1 MAKLK
6 DELNKYSKEQQV
18 KIGCKNRSL
27 YIYCGN
33 IEGFE
38 KDCTRINGKI
48 LDKINRRVTNRK
60 CDLDSAI
67 KTTFEYSTDD
77 VGYAEKVEQF
87 IIAWYE
93 KAEKLYKAYKTTLM
107 SKAEFI
113 PIQDREVVEIFD
125 SISEKGVINILIEGY
140 DVGEYWNKDE
150 YENGV
155 DKEDR

>member
-1 MAKLK
+1 
-6 DELNKYSKEQQV
+6 
-18 KIGCKNRSL
+18 
-27 YIYCGN
+27 
-33 IEGFE
+33 
-38 KDCTRINGKI
+38 
-48 LDKINRRVTNRK
+48 
-60 CDLDSAI
+60 
-67 KTTFEYSTDD
+67 
-77 VGYAEKVEQF
+77 
-87 IIAWYE
+87 
-93 KAEKLYKAYKTTLM
+93 M